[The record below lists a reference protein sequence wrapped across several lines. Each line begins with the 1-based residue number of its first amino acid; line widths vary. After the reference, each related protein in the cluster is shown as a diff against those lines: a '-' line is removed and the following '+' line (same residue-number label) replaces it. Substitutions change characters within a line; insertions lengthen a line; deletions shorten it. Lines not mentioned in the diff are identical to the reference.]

1 MKRIKMMIRIAV
13 LLMFVL
19 ACVVSASCS
28 KSPLKGW
35 KYQPYEN
42 RPPSWENDMG
52 RPDRGAGG
60 DDPWI

>member
-1 MKRIKMMIRIAV
+1 MAV
-13 LLMFVL
+13 LLMFML
-19 ACVVSASCS
+19 ACIFTVSCT

-52 RPDRGAGG
+52 RPDSDGG
-60 DDPWI
+60 EEPFS